1 MQAGTP
7 DLAADLDAE
16 GEGEE
21 ADLDE
26 SLRPTL
32 AMDCTAGVKLLP
44 RVPAPSVDALVAA
57 FDEDA
62 HRSGCRPYGR
72 ADRLRLR
79 RSLEQSASM
88 AQALQLQPANRAT
101 VEKGNAGA
109 HQLVSRFR
117 VERVPWSTAGLGGAQ
132 NVNHITSWVLGA
144 NPDTTR
150 TRAEIGSSAFSAQ
163 DGPYVKDVDGSVVP
177 TLDTV
182 KLEHAML
189 APEPSSPNHTSV
201 RTRDLV
207 FATPFDTNER
217 VRGSRI
223 YEDPSKDKGLVD
235 ECAPYSVLPG
245 LLSPTSWAELA
256 DGDAQLGALQR
267 LVDAGHIECIWRA
280 GPSLLRLF
288 DKVPGE
294 VELTPNPRG
303 KQLFGLLF
311 LVLPEP
317 PAVGAPPPDLLT
329 PPTEPTPA
337 PFPMPPPQQQ
347 PSSSP
352 TPAGHRHCRSH
363 PPPLRRQQPPRLCSA
378 SGWLSL
384 PLIRSSRAP
393 MPNRPQ
399 RCRVVRRSGRCWGRA
414 HSRTGWSRVHTA
426 LRL

>member
-1 MQAGTP
+1 LGP
-7 DLAADLDAE
+7 F
-16 GEGEE
+16 
-21 ADLDE
+21 E
-26 SLRPTL
+26 SCRLPLRTI
-32 AMDCTAGVKLLP
+32 
-44 RVPAPSVDALVAA
+44 
-57 FDEDA
+57 
-62 HRSGCRPYGR
+62 
-72 ADRLRLR
+72 
-79 RSLEQSASM
+79 
-88 AQALQLQPANRAT
+88 
-101 VEKGNAGA
+101 
-109 HQLVSRFR
+109 
-117 VERVPWSTAGLGGAQ
+117 TAGLGGAQ